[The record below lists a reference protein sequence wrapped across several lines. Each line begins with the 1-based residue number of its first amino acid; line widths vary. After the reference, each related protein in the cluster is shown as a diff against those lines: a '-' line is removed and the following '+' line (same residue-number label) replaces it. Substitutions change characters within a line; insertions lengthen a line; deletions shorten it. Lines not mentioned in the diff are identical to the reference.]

1 MYPLMTSGAPHSA
14 STLGLVRSPGASAP
28 IVTPP
33 LLPPGED
40 PPSPPSSGEPSPPDP
55 SSSRY
60 IDDKNRPVLRTAISD
75 PTTDVVTPPTPD
87 QANNFYCSQG
97 LSRSFYQQ
105 PPIGRPRR
113 ASWHADTGS
122 EPAIDE
128 FFSVRVGALEQ
139 AVEECQHLTDPLI
152 DGAIKGAWL
161 LTEINHWDIEK
172 ERVVILCDLSLLVV
186 KYDFIALRHIEFT
199 RICLTSLENLQIGE
213 LTYPSHSL
221 VPRINGIAGGVVT
234 VIRSC
239 LLSRLQNTI
248 ATLGSRA
255 TGAPSSTQKESVPE
269 NQFSLSTV
277 SFEPRARNMQGFRV
291 TWNNGHQISFAQKW
305 NPWSRDIPYTTFT
318 SHPLYWYTGCE
329 NATYDAKSLAKELK
343 LAIENFQERPDT
355 AATCS
360 VSQSPIIIEN
370 YVGIASLLHNATEL
384 GFFKLRGK
392 VSF

>member
-1 MYPLMTSGAPHSA
+1 MASPVGEDNLEDIPIDDFKGATLRLDPASGQPSRSVSPSGHDGNAGAPRFPEERA
-14 STLGLVRSPGASAP
+14 RP
-28 IVTPP
+28 I
-33 LLPPGED
+33 LK
-40 PPSPPSSGEPSPPDP
+40 PS
-55 SSSRY
+55 
-60 IDDKNRPVLRTAISD
+60 VSD
-75 PTTDVVTPPTPD
+75 PTADIVTPPTPD
-87 QANNFYCSQG
+87 QSNSFYCGQG

-113 ASWHADTGS
+113 ASWHAETGS
-122 EPAIDE
+122 ENGISE

-139 AVEECQHLTDPLI
+139 AVEECRLLTDPEL

-172 ERVVILCDLSLLVV
+172 ERVVVLCELSLLVI
-186 KYDFIALRHIEFT
+186 KYDFIALRYVDYT
-199 RICLTSLENLQIGE
+199 RIYLNSLEHLQVGE

-221 VPRINGIAGGVVT
+221 VPRISGIAGGVVT

-248 ATLGSRA
+248 ATLSSR
-255 TGAPSSTQKESVPE
+255 GAGTSSASDKGEPDSH
-269 NQFSLSTV
+269 FSLSAV
-277 SFEPRARNMQGFRV
+277 SFEPRTRNMQGFRV
-291 TWNNGHQISFAQKW
+291 TWNTGHEVSFAQKW

-329 NATYDAKSLAKELK
+329 NSTYDAKSLSKEIK
-343 LAIENFQERPDT
+343 LAVEELQDRPD
-355 AATCS
+355 AVATCI
-360 VSQSPIIIEN
+360 VSQSPIVIEN

-392 VSF
+392 VLRIAA